1 MARPV
6 SFILS
11 AASAVFAL
19 ALPASADV
27 QTLSADA
34 AHTLVQRGELILLD
48 VRTPS
53 EWAMTGMPRDSVG
66 ANVKDVD
73 FLAQARGAVLGDL
86 DYPVAVICRAGNRSK
101 AWPGWKGLVTAGSSA
116 VCRRTSSCRRIA
128 DP

>member
-11 AASAVFAL
+11 VASAVFAL

-53 EWAMTGMPRDSVG
+53 EWAMTGMPRAHGRHD
-66 ANVKDVD
+66 ADTRQ
-73 FLAQARGAVLGDL
+73 QAVVAPHCMLDTLDIIADKRGFE
-86 DYPVAVICRAGNRSK
+86 I
-101 AWPGWKGLVTAGSSA
+101 
-116 VCRRTSSCRRIA
+116 SSC
-128 DP
+128 